1 MRNSHSMW
9 FSEAMNDA
17 LNAQIGMEFRASQQY
32 VMIATYFDQEG
43 LPVLAKRFYR
53 QAVEERN
60 HAMRLIKYVVDGD
73 GHLHLPEIPAM
84 DTNFES
90 SEAAV
95 FKALEG
101 EREVTA
107 AINALMDRCTAEKD
121 HLTYNFLQWFVAEQ
135 REELSSAEILVKM
148 VQRTGESGLIQVE
161 SYLTQNPISSSEDG
175 TEEVDGM

>member
-1 MRNSHSMW
+1 MSSSSSMW
-9 FSEAMNDA
+9 FSQAMNDA

-32 VMIATYFDQEG
+32 VTIATYFDREG

-60 HAMRLIKYVVDGD
+60 HAMRLIKYVMDGD
-73 GHLHLPEIPAM
+73 GHLHLPEIAAM
-84 DTNFES
+84 DNNYAS
-90 SEAAV
+90 SEAAAL
-95 FKALEG
+95 KALEG

-107 AINALMDRCTAEKD
+107 AINALMDRCTMEKD

-135 REELSSAEILVKM
+135 REELASAETLVKM

-161 SYLTQNPISSSEDG
+161 SYLSQHPQADEGAEATEG
-175 TEEVDGM
+175 T